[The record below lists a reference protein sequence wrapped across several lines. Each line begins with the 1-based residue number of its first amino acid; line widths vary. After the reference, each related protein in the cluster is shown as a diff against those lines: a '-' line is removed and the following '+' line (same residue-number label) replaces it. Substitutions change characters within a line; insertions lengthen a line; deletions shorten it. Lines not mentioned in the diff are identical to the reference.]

1 MRCCLYHKPFS
12 LSNFSQLSQDRW
24 RNKANETYNFFLKR
38 QTTRDIFKHKYNGAQ
53 LETAQ
58 NSRLQV
64 ASGHCGAETA
74 RIRDFMFFFWFSYLR
89 ICNIDLFNLYISFYS
104 LKRKLK
110 GAGGLRSQWSQN
122 QQELEIVSLNSYLY
136 LYFHIISLY
145 LNHYLHPY
153 YKENSRVQV
162 GSGHS
167 GAKNRKNWKFLLR
180 SVVDMWQRSRTGNFL
195 ERVPSFLFV
204 FYRTQVRLLLCVVPK
219 TLHVVEFCSNWICQN
234 WHMDF
239 PELHGFVNID
249 TWISFSCNMD
259 LSKLWICLGFV
270 LPLALVMFLL

>member
-64 ASGHCGAETA
+64 ASGHSGAENSKNWRFYTYLL
-74 RIRDFMFFFWFSYLR
+74 IPLSSYVDYCYPCF
-89 ICNIDLFNLYISFYS
+89 IIIFIFY
-104 LKRKLK
+104 LLQRKLR
-110 GAGGLRSQWSQN
+110 GADGLRSQWSQK

-167 GAKNRKNWKFLLR
+167 RAKNSKNWKFLLR

-195 ERVPSFLFV
+195 KRLPSFLFV
-204 FYRTQVRLLLCVVPK
+204 YYRTQVRLLLCP
-219 TLHVVEFCSNWICQN
+219 W
-234 WHMDF
+234 DA
-239 PELHGFVNID
+239 P
-249 TWISFSCNMD
+249 
-259 LSKLWICLGFV
+259 
-270 LPLALVMFLL
+270 